1 MSKKN
6 NNIKVVIWLLVF
18 ILIAITTMA
27 LISISEEREEEK
39 VEVPLPPNL
48 FSSSS
53 YVIGTGNPLG
63 TYFPAGQILEKWFND
78 NLDKKGGAFKAFK
91 TNGSVDN
98 INLLLTKQIQFG
110 MVEARIAKE
119 AYFKN
124 KKLRVVWPLW
134 FDVVQMIKPP
144 SDLTPNYVFPS
155 DIKGFAGQKNSSTER
170 TTKEIFESL
179 DIKGNH
185 FAKASTDKVLG
196 MIGDARLGFAM
207 IQAGIPN
214 RTVSDSI
221 IFYHCG
227 LVNFTKEQIQL
238 IKNNVSTSVEFTIP
252 AGYYDENQPEINTI
266 ALPNILVT
274 TSDTPADLVE
284 YVTEMLIKG
293 CPKLK
298 GRFKAFETV
307 PSNSDAVLKVLRET
321 GVPFHEGSRRWL
333 EKNSETLSKDGSK
346 TE

>member
-6 NNIKVVIWLLVF
+6 NNIKIIIWLLVF
-18 ILIAITTMA
+18 ILIAVTTMA
-27 LISISEEREEEK
+27 LISISEEEEEEK
-39 VEVPLPPNL
+39 VDVPLPPNL

-63 TYFPAGQILEKWFND
+63 TYFPAGQMLEKWFND
-78 NLDKKGGAFKAFK
+78 NLDKKGGSFKAFK

-98 INLLLTKQIQFG
+98 INLLLTNRIQFG

-119 AYFKN
+119 AYSKN
-124 KKLRVVWPLW
+124 SKLRVVWPLW

-144 SDLTPNYVFPS
+144 SDLTPNYVFPGNV
-155 DIKGFAGQKNSSTER
+155 KGFAGQKKSSTER
-170 TTKEIFESL
+170 TTKEIFEAL
-179 DIKGNH
+179 NIKGAPIANV
-185 FAKASTDKVLG
+185 STDKVLG

-221 IFYHCG
+221 MFYHCG

-238 IKNNVSTSVEFTIP
+238 IQNNVSTSVEFTIP

-266 ALPNILVT
+266 AIPNVLVT

-293 CPKLK
+293 CPKLR
-298 GRFKAFETV
+298 GRFKVFETV
-307 PSNSDAVLKVLRET
+307 PSNSDAILRVLRET
-321 GVPFHEGSRRWL
+321 GVPFHEGTRRWL
-333 EKNSETLSKDGSK
+333 ENNSETLSKDGSK